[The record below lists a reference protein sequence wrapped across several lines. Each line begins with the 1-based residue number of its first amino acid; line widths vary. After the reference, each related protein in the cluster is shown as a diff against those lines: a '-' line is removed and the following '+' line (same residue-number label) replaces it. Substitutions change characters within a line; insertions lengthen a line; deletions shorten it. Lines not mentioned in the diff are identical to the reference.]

1 MFGVAMSGRAL
12 VAAGLALVLVLC
24 LRTRVVAKTEQPKLT
39 EDDVI
44 HLIKQSK
51 GDLKALAA
59 TLQQRSV
66 DFNLDAKIEKKLRKA
81 GASDE
86 IIQDIYRA
94 SPAGAAA
101 RKSILTSATG
111 VQLEASPE
119 EGQGL
124 QTIVAEIDPERRLRM
139 VSEFEK
145 QFPNSKILSYVY
157 TQAAFAYQ
165 EKGDFKNAAAAGEKS
180 LQLEGNNLSSLLLVA
195 SSLTEPAMVAGSE
208 TEKNTTLSEAQTDA
222 NQALTLIAGIPK
234 AADETDDQAQKRKNE
249 LASNAHY
256 SLGMVSL
263 LEKKPEPAA
272 EEFKTAISLASQP
285 PAQYYYRLADAE
297 ADDGKTADAID
308 AFTKAAELGKGTVM
322 EQLAEKRIDELK
334 KQKP

>member
-1 MFGVAMSGRAL
+1 
-12 VAAGLALVLVLC
+12 
-24 LRTRVVAKTEQPKLT
+24 
-39 EDDVI
+39 
-44 HLIKQSK
+44 
-51 GDLKALAA
+51 
-59 TLQQRSV
+59 
-66 DFNLDAKIEKKLRKA
+66 
-81 GASDE
+81 
-86 IIQDIYRA
+86 
-94 SPAGAAA
+94 
-101 RKSILTSATG
+101 
-111 VQLEASPE
+111 
-119 EGQGL
+119 
-124 QTIVAEIDPERRLRM
+124 
-139 VSEFEK
+139 
-145 QFPNSKILSYVY
+145 LSYVY

-263 LEKKPEPAA
+263 LEEKPEPAA

-322 EQLAEKRIDELK
+322 EQLAQKRIDELK
-334 KQKP
+334 NQKP